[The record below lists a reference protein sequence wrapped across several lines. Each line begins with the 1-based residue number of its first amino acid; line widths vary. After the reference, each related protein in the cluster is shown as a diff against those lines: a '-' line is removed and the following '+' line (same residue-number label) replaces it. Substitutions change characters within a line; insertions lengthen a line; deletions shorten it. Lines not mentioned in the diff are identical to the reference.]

1 MSTVAAPCAVF
12 MGNLNN
18 VRRKCEVC
26 SMIVYV
32 FNDVLGINITKDN
45 VNISSSYH
53 CNCFTATIF
62 VPNEIYQKLAV
73 QTLNQSMLPSGLI
86 KEGRKLRIDYFRAGH
101 EKQNVGTVLTSAA
114 EINNQ
119 NFNDEIKMINYK
131 KKRRRKKKRTD
142 GQGNTSLVQ
151 SPVINSASQGI
162 NKHQSTSNEEELSE
176 GIKTDASNNANLLEL
191 HNNADSIADQLDNVD
206 YLKKNQQL
214 GNETR
219 KLEFKRGGGS
229 YLKNILKTDVGTYMS
244 AFLNSS
250 GGTLLIGVDDEGFV
264 QGISL
269 DHKAEDKVRRDID
282 GVMRRIEPAVLPNIY
297 SVSFIPVQD
306 KIQCNLKVIKITV
319 GAVKT
324 KMLYESPGG
333 GVFIRRD
340 GSIQGPLKTKDLQEL
355 CHMKLEEE
363 FERKEADLKKQIK
376 ILECQLEDASLGHNS
391 TSSVHSANGNR
402 KSTVCVV
409 I

>member
-1 MSTVAAPCAVF
+1 
-12 MGNLNN
+12 
-18 VRRKCEVC
+18 
-26 SMIVYV
+26 
-32 FNDVLGINITKDN
+32 
-45 VNISSSYH
+45 
-53 CNCFTATIF
+53 
-62 VPNEIYQKLAV
+62 
-73 QTLNQSMLPSGLI
+73 
-86 KEGRKLRIDYFRAGH
+86 
-101 EKQNVGTVLTSAA
+101 
-114 EINNQ
+114 
-119 NFNDEIKMINYK
+119 
-131 KKRRRKKKRTD
+131 
-142 GQGNTSLVQ
+142 
-151 SPVINSASQGI
+151 
-162 NKHQSTSNEEELSE
+162 
-176 GIKTDASNNANLLEL
+176 
-191 HNNADSIADQLDNVD
+191 NVD

-355 CHMKLEEE
+355 CHM
-363 FERKEADLKKQIK
+363 
-376 ILECQLEDASLGHNS
+376 
-391 TSSVHSANGNR
+391 
-402 KSTVCVV
+402 
-409 I
+409 